1 MIEHLQAR
9 LRQAMQDSAVE
20 KQAGSEAQLEEQAI
34 MLQQAYDR
42 IQQLEDANSEL
53 QVLASAQLHIHKSI
67 CCLQRRHTC
76 KSCAWRPCCLE
87 PALQA
92 SSCLQSCRRK
102 PMPLLVCMAED
113 EACWAGGQG
122 AAQGPR
128 PGARVGAAGRGGGGG
143 CPGGAAGAA
152 GR

>member
-53 QVLASAQLHIHKSI
+53 QVIPLSLAVLPNVYLISS
-67 CCLQRRHTC
+67 RHTTC
-76 KSCAWRPCCLE
+76 RSCAWRH
-87 PALQA
+87 
-92 SSCLQSCRRK
+92 SCLKHARHTRRSSIWRALSCMQSCRSKAK
-102 PMPLLVCMAED
+102 PLPVCMAE
-113 EACWAGGQG
+113 AAARWAGCKG

-128 PGARVGAAGRGGGGG
+128 PGAGV
-143 CPGGAAGAA
+143 
-152 GR
+152 